1 MYKIHNEEGSIQ
13 DMTTMQVFPS
23 VKENREGRKYLNWLA
38 EGNKPLPMDPPPVLV
53 VDENEEKIKAE
64 IRKVAIASLI
74 AKEGLSAD
82 FK

>member
-1 MYKIHNEEGSIQ
+1 MTRYKLTNDGVADLEKG
-13 DMTTMQVFPS
+13 
-23 VKENREGRKYLNWLA
+23 GRIPTDLRNSDWQEYQSWLA
-38 EGNKPLPMDPPPVLV
+38 DDNKPEPMDPPPVLV